1 MALLDCLDCGKQFSD
16 QATAC
21 PNCGRPNELIAAT
34 PQPEAKQETQKNNGC
49 LIGCASFLT
58 IVAVL
63 SLIGSLIPKTSDPTP
78 TSADSSK
85 SLADTDISWIPSGF
99 TQQDNDTAIRWRKGS
114 EINCDYR
121 DSCYQMEL
129 VAKNGCRTLYVE
141 LTRLD
146 SAGNNVGYTN
156 DTTSNLQP
164 NQKAILTF
172 SAFEEDKS
180 AQISKVN
187 CY

>member
-34 PQPEAKQETQKNNGC
+34 PQPEAKPKSQKNNGC
-49 LIGCASFLT
+49 LIGCASTFLALPLALL
-58 IVAVL
+58 VV
-63 SLIGSLIPKTSDPTP
+63 SSLIPKTSDST
-78 TSADSSK
+78 TSDSSK
-85 SLADTDISWIPSGF
+85 APAETDTSWVPSGF
-99 TQQDNDTAIRWRKGS
+99 TQYDDGTAIRYRKGD
-114 EINCDYR
+114 EVECGYR
-121 DSCYQMEL
+121 DGCYQIEL
-129 VAKNGCRTLYVE
+129 VAKNGCSSLYVE
-141 LTRLD
+141 LSRLD
-146 SAGNNVGYTN
+146 SADNNVGYTN

-180 AQISKVN
+180 ARISKVN